1 MTFDKILKI
10 LIPLDGSRLAEAIL
24 RVILQI
30 AGPRD
35 LEAVPVRVVQS
46 SRRTLMP
53 LRVRWLGVHACALQ
67 DNVHGQ
73 VAPGTSAGARSL
85 TTTRSSA
92 PSSENAPLRAE
103 TDRQRRP

>member
-46 SRRTLMP
+46 SRR
-53 LRVRWLGVHACALQ
+53 
-67 DNVHGQ
+67 N
-73 VAPGTSAGARSL
+73 S
-85 TTTRSSA
+85 
-92 PSSENAPLRAE
+92 
-103 TDRQRRP
+103 